1 MIPGGTLG
9 IFTYAI
15 ENGRG
20 LQGMDQPDFYSL
32 NPYIRVSFWAMFM
45 SRFFGTI
52 FDVAADQLS
61 VQRLL
66 STSSYRQATKS
77 FFTFMV
83 LSNVMV
89 LGLFFL
95 GLAMFSFYGHFPVD
109 RVLDGDT
116 VLFQF
121 IATELPSGVSGIML
135 SAMLVA
141 VMSTLDSGMN
151 SLAAVATKDV
161 YLRHF
166 RPNASEPQQVSFSRK
181 MTVVVGAI
189 SVLLALMIT
198 VVSESLGESVLEV
211 GAIWMAFSCVLAPMY
226 LVAVTTTRVSANHV
240 LIGSI
245 LGWISTIFNCMV
257 YYL

>member
-1 MIPGGTLG
+1 
-9 IFTYAI
+9 
-15 ENGRG
+15 
-20 LQGMDQPDFYSL
+20 
-32 NPYIRVSFWAMFM
+32 MFM

-135 SAMLVA
+135 SAMLAA

-161 YLRHF
+161 YLRHI

-198 VVSESLGESVLEV
+198 VVSESLGESGLEV